1 MTEQLPAKNNDLFF
15 MILVGCLFALG
26 LFDIAYS
33 FTGAYA
39 RFGILYPSAHALLN
53 IILFLALSFI
63 WSKEK
68 WAVWLFLGI
77 VLSHIGLDL
86 FVGAFQ
92 YIKLLLLLPAF
103 YFIFKVK

>member
-1 MTEQLPAKNNDLFF
+1 MPAKNNNLFF

-26 LFDIAYS
+26 LFDIVYS

-39 RFGILYPSAHALLN
+39 QFGILYPSAHALLN

-63 WSKEK
+63 WAKEK

-86 FVGAFQ
+86 LVGAFTAF
-92 YIKLLLLLPAF
+92 KLLLLLPAF
-103 YFIFKVK
+103 YFIVKVK

>member
-1 MTEQLPAKNNDLFF
+1 

-103 YFIFKVK
+103 YFILKVK

>member
-1 MTEQLPAKNNDLFF
+1 